1 MGNSIRWGRV
11 AAVHPEDYSVDLVM
25 VDNGE
30 QMVGVQVLTPHAST
44 NTGSAQLPNP
54 ALPASGNKWDLT
66 QQTDRDVTAAVLT
79 FGNSSVVIGFRFPQ
93 ICQMLFADL
102 DRVVNRTPSDVYTTT
117 DGAGNFEFAHPS
129 GTYFRVGTSP
139 AHEDLT
145 GRDFDK
151 QWAIKKNTGAAVHAH
166 LQVANA
172 GAVMATFDIDP
183 SGNVTL
189 THNGNL
195 SVNTTGAANV
205 TVTGAATIKS
215 PSVTIDSPMTHVT
228 GAMTVDGA
236 LTFKGGMNGSGGSG
250 ATMQLTG
257 SVNVIGGD
265 VTVDSIGVKSHHH
278 TAQGSNAPTTD
289 AQA

>member
-1 MGNSIRWGRV
+1 MPSLRWGRV

-25 VDNGE
+25 TDNG
-30 QMVGVQVLTPHAST
+30 QQLAGVQVLSHHAST
-44 NTGSAQLPNP
+44 DSGSANLPNP
-54 ALPASGNKWDLT
+54 AMPASGNKWDLT
-66 QQTDRDVTAAVLT
+66 QRTARDVLAAVAT
-79 FGNSSVVIGFRFPQ
+79 FGPYAVVIGFRYPQ

-102 DRVVNRTPSDVYTTT
+102 DRVVNRTPGDFYTST
-117 DGAGNFEFAHPS
+117 DAAGNFEAYHPS
-129 GTYFRVGTSP
+129 GTYFRIGSSP

-145 GRDFDK
+145 GKNVDGS
-151 QWAIKKNTGAAVHAH
+151 WAIDKNTGSAVHVH

-172 GAVMATFDIDP
+172 GTMVATFDIDP

-195 SVNTTGAANV
+195 VVNTSGTANV
-205 TVTGAATIKS
+205 NVTGSATIAA
-215 PSVTIDSPMTHVT
+215 PSVTINSPMTHVT
-228 GAMTVDGA
+228 GTLTVDGL
-236 LTFKGGMNGSGGSG
+236 LTFKDGMSGSGGSG

-257 SVNVIGGD
+257 SMTVTSGD
-265 VTVDSIGVKSHHH
+265 ISADTISLKGHHH